1 MIIDNT
7 YFNNNILN
15 LGTFE
20 TSNSRSN
27 DAVESKI
34 AAIDF
39 SISVYEPKYL
49 LEFMGMELY
58 SEYESTKSDS
68 KWKPLIDKIRNEETK
83 RSPIANYVYFY
94 HKRDN
99 EIASSDN
106 VDYKPVV
113 DNSTVISVDKRRAL
127 AWNDMVF
134 LNSILMKWIY
144 DNIVNTEAPV
154 IETTALW
161 DVAGWER
168 LLKEQVTL

>member
-7 YFNNNILN
+7 YFDNNILN
-15 LGTFE
+15 LGNFE

-27 DAVESKI
+27 DVMENKI
-34 AAIDF
+34 KAIDF
-39 SISVYEPKYL
+39 SISVYEQKYL
-49 LEFMGMELY
+49 CELMGVELY
-58 SEYESTKSDS
+58 SEYEASKSEE
-68 KWKPLIDKIRNEETK
+68 KWQPLIEKLRNEETK

-144 DNIVNTEAPV
+144 DNIVNTETPV

-168 LLKEQVTL
+168 LLKEQVAL

>member
-27 DAVESKI
+27 DAVEYKI

-58 SEYESTKSDS
+58 AEYESTKSDS
-68 KWKPLIDKIRNEETK
+68 KWKPLIDKIRNEEKK
-83 RSPIANYVYFY
+83 RSPIANYIYFY

-99 EIASSDN
+99 EIASSDS
-106 VDYKPVV
+106 VDYRPKV
-113 DNSTVISVDKRRAL
+113 DNSTVISNDRRRAL
-127 AWNDMVF
+127 AWNDMVYQ
-134 LNSILMKWIY
+134 NSVLFTWVH
-144 DNIVNTEAPV
+144 DNIVNAETPTIV
-154 IETTALW
+154 TTAVW
-161 DVAGWER
+161 DISGWER
-168 LLKEQVTL
+168 LLKEQVVL